1 MRGTQ
6 HLSRGLL
13 RYRERLPL
21 GLLGPAAYSILKAG
35 GVTGLPGR
43 DVGRRGLGRLPFFT
57 CSLIRRTMQSDR
69 ILQPLDVYN
78 QQLQQQVHPPD
89 WQNPRPSGR
98 YHLVVIGAGTA
109 GLVTAAGAAGLGAK
123 VALIERG
130 LMGGDCLNVGCV
142 PSKALLAAARQVAN
156 VRRASDYGIHAQVQ
170 AVDFAAVME
179 RMRRLRA
186 GISPHDSA
194 ARFRGL
200 GVDVFFG
207 QGTFRSPREI
217 EVGGQALSFQK
228 AVIAT
233 GARAA
238 QLPIPGLTEA
248 GYLTNETLFSL
259 TQLPTRLAVIGGGP
273 IGCEM
278 AQCFARLGAKV
289 TLIEQATH
297 VLSRED
303 ADAAGVVQQALVR
316 DGVRVVTQA
325 RVTRV
330 EKRSQDKVLVWE
342 SLGTE
347 HEVAVDEILVAIG
360 RTPNLDGLGLEAAG
374 VQADLRQGVLVNDRL
389 QTSQP
394 HIYAAGDVC
403 SAVKLTHAADFQAR
417 MVIQNALF
425 LGRAKV
431 SSLIVPHCTY
441 TSPELA
447 HVGIDPAEVAGNP
460 GAVVTYTQEMA
471 QVDRAILEGETEG
484 FVRIHCRRGS
494 DRILGATIVAPHA
507 GDLLAPI
514 VLAMKQRIGLGQIA
528 SVIHSYPTQADAIRK
543 LGDRYNKTRLT
554 PRVQWLLGT
563 WLRWTR

>member
-1 MRGTQ
+1 
-6 HLSRGLL
+6 
-13 RYRERLPL
+13 
-21 GLLGPAAYSILKAG
+21 
-35 GVTGLPGR
+35 
-43 DVGRRGLGRLPFFT
+43 
-57 CSLIRRTMQSDR
+57 MQYDQ
-69 ILQPLDVYN
+69 ILQPLDRYN
-78 QQLQQQVHPPD
+78 QQLQQHVHPPD
-89 WQNPRPSGR
+89 WQNPRPQGR

-130 LMGGDCLNVGCV
+130 LMGGDCLNAGCV

-156 VRRASDYGIHAQVQ
+156 VRRASEYGIQADVQ
-170 AVDFAAVME
+170 SVDFAAVME

-194 ARFRGL
+194 ARFRDL
-200 GVDVFFG
+200 GVDVYFG
-207 QGTFRSPREI
+207 QGTFRSPHEI
-217 EVGGQALSFQK
+217 EVGGQALSFK
-228 AVIAT
+228 RAVIAT

-238 QLPIPGLTEA
+238 QLPIPGLAES
-248 GYLTNETLFSL
+248 GYFTNESLFSL
-259 TQLPTRLAVIGGGP
+259 TELPVRMIVIGGGP

-278 AQCFARLGAKV
+278 AQCFARLGSRV
-289 TLIEQATH
+289 TLIEQAEH

-303 ADAAGVVQQALVR
+303 SDAARLVQQSLVR
-316 DGVRVVTQA
+316 DGVQVVTQA

-330 EKRSQDKVLVWE
+330 EIRSHEKIVVWQR
-342 SLGTE
+342 LGTE
-347 HEVAVDEILVAIG
+347 QSVAVDEILVAVG
-360 RTPNLDGLGLEAAG
+360 RTPNLDGLGLAAAG
-374 VQADLRQGVLVNDRL
+374 VQSDPRQGVVVNDRL
-389 QTSQP
+389 QTSQR

-417 MVIQNALF
+417 IVIQNALF

-460 GAVVTYTQEMA
+460 GGVVTYTQEMA
-471 QVDRAILEGETEG
+471 QVDRAILDGETEG

-494 DRILGATIVAPHA
+494 DRILGATIVAPQA
-507 GDLLAPI
+507 GDLIAPI
-514 VLAMKQRIGLGQIA
+514 VMAMKQRIGLGQIA